1 MNEVVRH
8 NTRSAVLYAPYRIDI
23 VDTTASF
30 AAKPEIRLT
39 ATFQLPNP
47 QGLNIGAISFPKV
60 PIMLYCCQ
68 RLNAN
73 ESRFSKSQMI
83 ILASKI
89 TVPTLVRK
97 SLTLSHI

>member
-1 MNEVVRH
+1 MNEAVRH
-8 NTRSAVLYAPYRIDI
+8 DTRSAVLYAPYRIDI

-60 PIMLYCCQ
+60 PMMLY
-68 RLNAN
+68 
-73 ESRFSKSQMI
+73 
-83 ILASKI
+83 
-89 TVPTLVRK
+89 
-97 SLTLSHI
+97 SLSAVKCK